1 MNHPQQGMALIEVL
15 VASAV
20 LGMGLLG
27 ATQLTLQAM
36 QTASETRQQGV
47 ARWLAQ
53 QAMDCARSG
62 STCPSRDSTEVQGV
76 RYTCETRIGPGPGG
90 VLEVAVT
97 VQWSSPQS
105 TEAGAESGAA
115 PTRLA
120 WHSRVSPVPAWVG
133 R

>member
-1 MNHPQQGMALIEVL
+1 MKRQQQGMALIEVL

-27 ATQLTLQAM
+27 ATQLTLKAM
-36 QTASETRQQGV
+36 QTASDTRQQVV
-47 ARWLAQ
+47 AQGLAQ

-62 STCPSRDSTEVQGV
+62 SMCPSRESTEVQGV
-76 RYTCETRIGPGPGG
+76 RYTCETGLSPGVGG
-90 VLEVAVT
+90 ALEVAVT
-97 VQWSSPQS
+97 VQWSSPQTS
-105 TEAGAESGAA
+105 AAGAA

-120 WHSRVSPVPAWVG
+120 WHSRISPVPAWVG